1 MRFYFLAPPAYELA
15 GFGLVAI
22 GVLAIAWTNNMTRKL
37 AIVTTWSVSN
47 NVFST
52 IVLVIGGGVTVM
64 IGLGL
69 DWPPRVKSLQNWF
82 YISFYGVV
90 IIGAHSRSGTTVCG
104 HYDRTKLVIWERL
117 L

>member
-1 MRFYFLAPPAYELA
+1 
-15 GFGLVAI
+15 
-22 GVLAIAWTNNMTRKL
+22 MTRKL

-90 IIGAHSRSGTTVCG
+90 IIGAAFTVWNHSLRTLRSYEASNLGASTI
-104 HYDRTKLVIWERL
+104 IWTA
-117 L
+117 